1 VTHCRGNPTP
11 ETSAHQ
17 SQEVGLSTTQRRV
30 KFVLTPSQILR
41 LLSVAARRKL
51 CPSNPPY
58 SMFLITRE
66 VVMKN
71 QLSLKFAALAVALL
85 MNGLI
90 IGGVSYVFNG
100 QIHQRSG
107 DSLVAHAQI

>member
-1 VTHCRGNPTP
+1 V
-11 ETSAHQ
+11 
-17 SQEVGLSTTQRRV
+17 
-30 KFVLTPSQILR
+30 R

-51 CPSNPPY
+51 YPIESVLTQCS
-58 SMFLITRE
+58 SITRE
-66 VVMKN
+66 AVMKN

-85 MNGLI
+85 INGLI

-107 DSLVAHAQI
+107 DGLVAHLQI